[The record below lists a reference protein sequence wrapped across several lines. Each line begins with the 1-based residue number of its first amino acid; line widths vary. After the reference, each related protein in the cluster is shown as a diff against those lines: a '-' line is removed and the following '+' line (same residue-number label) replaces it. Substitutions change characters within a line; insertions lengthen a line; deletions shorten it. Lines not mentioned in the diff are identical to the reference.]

1 LLPLRIRDFRLLWS
15 GMTVSMLGDGVYM
28 VALAWEVYR
37 LSNVPTALAYVGV
50 ASTAPQVVLLVL
62 GGLLT
67 DRVERRRLMIA
78 ADLLRMAAIGA
89 AAILLFAGELRM
101 WHLIVVAALA
111 SVGSA
116 LFMPAFSAIVPE
128 IVPAELLAEAN
139 ALDHFVR
146 PASRLLG
153 PALGGLLVAYVGMGS
168 AFAFNSLSFG
178 CSALA
183 LSLLTARPLA
193 SNARSLID
201 DLKGGIAAVR
211 AQTWL
216 WAGLLAGV
224 PMNLASGAGF
234 VLLPLVVKNHV
245 HGSAGTLGLVY
256 SLGAVGSITAAYT
269 IGQRGL
275 PRRHITIAY
284 WGWAIGL
291 FLTAGYAAATAA
303 WQLFLISFAGAAAI
317 TLGQIIWAT
326 LVHRLVPGDVLGRVS
341 SLDYFT
347 SFSLI
352 PLSYLL
358 VGYLA
363 KATSVSTALYTTAA
377 WGGISTLVC
386 LYLIPNNRASEHDG
400 TVHPLKA
407 LKRATP
413 DDDVV

>member
-1 LLPLRIRDFRLLWS
+1 
-15 GMTVSMLGDGVYM
+15 
-28 VALAWEVYR
+28 
-37 LSNVPTALAYVGV
+37 
-50 ASTAPQVVLLVL
+50 
-62 GGLLT
+62 
-67 DRVERRRLMIA
+67 
-78 ADLLRMAAIGA
+78 
-89 AAILLFAGELRM
+89 
-101 WHLIVVAALA
+101 
-111 SVGSA
+111 
-116 LFMPAFSAIVPE
+116 
-128 IVPAELLAEAN
+128 
-139 ALDHFVR
+139 
-146 PASRLLG
+146 
-153 PALGGLLVAYVGMGS
+153 LVAYVGMGS

-275 PRRHITIAY
+275 PRRHI
-284 WGWAIGL
+284 
-291 FLTAGYAAATAA
+291 TAGYAAATAA